1 MPADAHDSG
10 MILPRHS
17 LDLLSPAR
25 LVDASPARHDELAAM
40 ADLARQSI
48 SAIRIGDAVV
58 ERVYRHQAPSIF
70 PFLAGGR
77 IRGGIAFLYL
87 NQHGLEHLLLGS
99 FDFADPDLGL
109 LARPDDTPAALY
121 VWALAARGRAAAGIA
136 DVAVEMMRQ
145 PFAGADYYAQP
156 ATDDGARLLRQ
167 VGFTRTPSF
176 QPDLWIYRRLA
187 NRSGGAA
194 AIGDRP

>member
-1 MPADAHDSG
+1 

-17 LDLLSPAR
+17 LDLLSSAQ
-25 LVDASPARHDELAAM
+25 LVDASPARHHELAGM

-48 SAIRIGDAVV
+48 SAVKIGNDVV

-70 PFLAGGR
+70 PFRVRGR

-87 NQHGLEHLLLGS
+87 NQDGLEHVLLDT
-99 FDFADPDLGL
+99 FDFADPDLAL
-109 LARPDDTPAALY
+109 LAGRNEGPAALY

-136 DVAVEMMRQ
+136 DVAVRMMRGA
-145 PFAGADYYAQP
+145 FAVADYYAQP
-156 ATDDGARLLRQ
+156 ATADGARLLRQ
-167 VGFTRTPSF
+167 VGFERTPSF

-187 NRSGGAA
+187 NRAGGAVV
-194 AIGDRP
+194 GDPALAGGGPS